1 MQKDLSPET
10 MLSSQKH
17 SSLEDLFYHF
27 LLAPTHICPEK
38 SYNNKAHNTL
48 AFSFAI
54 DYSEPKSLDLNN
66 LNLACKMF

>member
-1 MQKDLSPET
+1 MLNKNKLPVVYQTMQKDLSPET

-38 SYNNKAHNTL
+38 SYKNKAHNTL
-48 AFSFAI
+48 AF
-54 DYSEPKSLDLNN
+54 
-66 LNLACKMF
+66 